1 MWVAAVF
8 DQFHNGDAVGRDIL
22 LGEQAELPGEF
33 LRAQFLDVRPV
44 ETNGTGIEAELIGKT
59 FQRRALTAAVRSY

>member
-1 MWVAAVF
+1 VF

-59 FQRRALTAAVRSY
+59 F